1 MTTHNMSLSLKLNCP
16 DCFTRIYMQSHPMVR
31 SQKPKKRKSPSNKKQ
46 PILYKDDEIIESF
59 VVEYLLLSDV
69 V

>member
-1 MTTHNMSLSLKLNCP
+1 MAYMSLSLKLTCP
-16 DCFTRIYMQSHPMVR
+16 DCFTRLYMQSHPMVR
-31 SQKPKKRKSPSNKKQ
+31 SQKPKKRKSPCTKKQ
-46 PILYKDDEIIESF
+46 PLTYDDDKIIDSF